1 MNTLDDILKAVANM
15 PTDPAE
21 IDKIITAAK
30 AVYDKLTADAGD
42 NPTEEQVAALEKL
55 AEAVTQA
62 RAAKAEA
69 AKADAQA
76 AIRGRRD
83 RAAAAAA
90 AFADDS
96 DEGGSDD
103 SEESEGADGE
113 QDS

>member
-90 AFADDS
+90 AAFADDS
-96 DEGGSDD
+96 DEGS
-103 SEESEGADGE
+103 SEESEE
-113 QDS
+113 SEPFP